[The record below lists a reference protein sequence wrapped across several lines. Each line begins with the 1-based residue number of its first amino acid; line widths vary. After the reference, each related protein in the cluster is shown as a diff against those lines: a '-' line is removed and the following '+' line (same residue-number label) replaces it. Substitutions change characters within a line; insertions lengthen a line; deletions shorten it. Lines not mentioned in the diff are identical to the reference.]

1 MIALDRIAEER
12 IAAAIERG
20 ELSDLP
26 GQGTPLILDD
36 DALIPETL
44 RMAYRIL
51 RNAGLVPPEVETL
64 RAIRDLERVIEDLS
78 EPEPRSRALRK
89 LQLLRLRLETSGR
102 PGNMMHAGSYY
113 SRKLLGHFDENGRH
127 KRRPDDCRAGD
138 GGHGGGH
145 SATTKAL
152 DDAEWS
158 CMDGE
163 VGKHNDVSRR

>member
-1 MIALDRIAEER
+1 MIALDHIAEER

-26 GQGTPLILDD
+26 GQGVPLKLDD
-36 DALIPETL
+36 DVLIPETL

-78 EPEPRSRALRK
+78 EPEPRCRALRK

-102 PGNMMHAGSYY
+102 QANMMHAGSYY
-113 SRKLLGHFDENGRH
+113 SQKLLGHFDDNGRD
-127 KRRPDDCRAGD
+127 KNRPDDCRAGED
-138 GGHGGGH
+138 GHGGGI
-145 SATTKAL
+145 SANT
-152 DDAEWS
+152 
-158 CMDGE
+158 GNH
-163 VGKHNDVSRR
+163 GGISRR